1 MRQRP
6 LGQRMASHATPRSQ
20 WELAGR
26 PTSLSIITVNSAF
39 IKANTIRSGCPSS
52 WLLFALYA
60 HGAPSPVMLS
70 LVETFESVGRRM
82 KDRLCKRN
90 EISAPIRKQF
100 KDEVNTPVGIVAATD
115 VGNGDRGPQ
124 TLFNLAS
131 SSLRRSSLAIRSA
144 CSNCVAWSSFS
155 SSKTRQMSSREAKG
169 Y

>member
-1 MRQRP
+1 
-6 LGQRMASHATPRSQ
+6 MAPHSTPRSQ

-26 PTSLSIITVNSAF
+26 PTSLSIVAVDSAF
-39 IKANTIRSGCPSS
+39 IKADTIRSGCPSP
-52 WLLFALYA
+52 WFLFALYA
-60 HGAPSPVMLS
+60 HGPPNPVMLS
-70 LVETFESVGRRM
+70 LIETFEGVSRRM
-82 KDRLCKRN
+82 EDRLCNRN
-90 EISAPIRKQF
+90 ERSAPIRKQF
-100 KDEVNTPVGIVAATD
+100 EDQVNTPVGIVPATD

-124 TLFNLAS
+124 TLFNFAS